1 MPLAALLAT
10 AALCL
15 GFALLPCRI
24 HHRRPVRRDLLP
36 AGAVFAGIWAW
47 AFLFF
52 GKPGL
57 FVDFGLFR
65 LAALC
70 AAAAWVSAC
79 VCGFR
84 LVKAGLHGRGHRLPA
99 AALLVF
105 TALGLEIFFG
115 NVNYFVTHDYTPIQL
130 FDYLDGEVTRGEN
143 GEVLLSEDSTTLH
156 FSGMDQPICNLQ
168 LEGLVYTGSGEYTDR
183 QDPLFTLSV
192 AASDE
197 ANANEISGGSWDVA
211 WRQSRSWSR
220 MLDYTGAI
228 GSLTLTAAP
237 YDGEYIW
244 YSLDYTLTGIAANA
258 PQPFRFS
265 LLRFG
270 VMALVLLAGWALR
283 PSGTLWNS
291 RYFDAPRRFRPCAAG
306 LILFFSLLACLAP
319 FANPVDS
326 GVATSFY
333 NVNNWDGVSNIYFT
347 KHINDWQKDASSQ
360 LGSLAHSLLNG
371 RLDLELDPP
380 EALVAMENPYDTA
393 ARAAQAPDALWDVA
407 YHDGRYYVYFGVVPC
422 LLFQLPFEALTGTQD
437 LPPCVGM
444 IVMSVAAVFAAFGLV
459 KQAARRWFP
468 RISAAAYLIAAS
480 AVAGCGQLYYLL
492 LRPSVYEYVI
502 LCGASF
508 VMLALWQWMAA
519 ANTPEEHRGAR
530 LVHLVLGS
538 LFMAL
543 VAGCRPQM
551 EIFAFLALPIF
562 WKQYVTGRRLF
573 TGKGAVEFVLFAL
586 PFMIV
591 AAGLMAYNYARFGS
605 PFDFGAN
612 YNLTS
617 NDMTKRGLSLGRVA
631 PALHYYLFA
640 VPLVKAIF
648 PYVSEIRVSTNY
660 MGQTISELLYGGIV
674 TTTPFLWVFALLPA
688 LRRRLSRLRLW
699 GVAGW
704 CLFSAVALSALDAM
718 MAGIL
723 YRYLMDFALPLTFA
737 AALCWLALEQVLEDH
752 SAEPAAC
759 RLQRGFRTA
768 MPLAAAAGMVYS
780 FCVFFAAEPWLR
792 SQSPALYQTVSRL
805 IQFWL

>member
-1 MPLAALLAT
+1 MPLVALLVT

-15 GFALLPCRI
+15 GGALFPCRI
-24 HHRRPVRRDLLP
+24 HHRRPVLRDLLP
-36 AGAVFAGIWAW
+36 AGAVFAGVWVW

-65 LAALC
+65 LCALC
-70 AAAAWVSAC
+70 AAAAWVSVC

-84 LVKAGLHGRGHRLPA
+84 LLKGSSGRRLPA

-105 TALGLEIFFG
+105 TALGFEIFFG
-115 NVNYFVTHDYTPIQL
+115 NVNYFVTHDYTPVQL
-130 FDYLDGEVTRGEN
+130 FDYLDGDVARGEN
-143 GEVLLSEDSTTLH
+143 GEVVLTGDSTALH
-156 FSGMDQPICNLQ
+156 FSGMDQPVYNLQ
-168 LEGLVYTGSGEYTDR
+168 LEGLVYTGSTEYADR

-197 ANANEISGGSWDVA
+197 ANAGEIAGGSWDVA
-211 WRQSRSWSR
+211 WQQPRSWSR
-220 MLDYTGAI
+220 MLDYSGAI

-265 LLRFG
+265 LLRFA
-270 VMALVLLAGWALR
+270 VAALVLLAGWALR

-291 RYFDAPRRFRPCAAG
+291 RYFEAPRRFRPCVAG
-306 LILFFSLLACLAP
+306 LILLFSLAACLVP
-319 FANPVDS
+319 FADPVNS
-326 GVATSFY
+326 GIATSSY
-333 NVNNWDGVSNIYFT
+333 NVNNWDGVSNVYFT
-347 KHINDWQKDASSQ
+347 KHINDWQKDAASQ

-380 EALVAMENPYDTA
+380 EALAAMDNPYDTA

-407 YHDGRYYVYFGVVPC
+407 YYNGRYYVYFGVVPC
-422 LLFQLPFEALTGTQD
+422 LLFQLPFEAITGTQD
-437 LPPCVGM
+437 LPPCIGM
-444 IVMSVAAVFAAFGLV
+444 IVMSIAAVFAAFGLV
-459 KQAARRWFP
+459 KQAAMRWFP
-468 RISAAAYLIAAS
+468 RISAAAYLVAAS

-519 ANTPEEHRGAR
+519 ANTPEDHRGAR
-530 LVHLVLGS
+530 LAHLAVGS
-538 LFMAL
+538 LCMAL

-562 WKQYVTGRRLF
+562 WKEYVTGRRLF
-573 TGKGAVEFVLFAL
+573 TRRGAAEFGLFAL
-586 PFMIV
+586 PFVIV
-591 AAGLMAYNYARFGS
+591 AAGLMAYNFARFGS

-640 VPLVKAIF
+640 VPVLKAIF
-648 PYVSEIRVSTNY
+648 PYVSELRVSTNY

-688 LRRRLSRLRLW
+688 LRRRLAGLRLW
-699 GVAGW
+699 GILGW
-704 CLFSAVALSALDAM
+704 CLFSTAALCALDAM

-737 AALCWLALEQVLEDH
+737 AALCWLALEQVLDDH
-752 SAEPAAC
+752 RAEPAAL
-759 RLQRGFRTA
+759 RLRCGFRVA
-768 MPLAAAAGMVYS
+768 MPVTVAAGMAFG
-780 FCVFFAAEPWLR
+780 FCVLFAAEPWLY

-805 IQFWL
+805 VQFWL

>member
-1 MPLAALLAT
+1 MPFIALLAT

-15 GFALLPCRI
+15 GFALLPCPVQN
-24 HHRRPVRRDLLP
+24 RRPARRDLGIAAAVL
-36 AGAVFAGIWAW
+36 AGVWVW

-52 GKPGL
+52 GRPGL

-65 LAALC
+65 LCALG

-79 VCGFR
+79 VCRFR
-84 LVKAGLHGRGHRLPA
+84 LLRALPHPGRRLGA

-105 TALGLEIFFG
+105 TALGFEIFLG
-115 NVNYFVTHDYTPIQL
+115 NVQYFATHDYVPIQL
-130 FDYLDGEVTRGEN
+130 FDYLESDVERGDN
-143 GEVLLSEDSTTLH
+143 GEVILSGDSAELR
-156 FSGMDQPICNLQ
+156 FADIDQPLYNLQ
-168 LEGLVYTGSGEYTDR
+168 LEGLTFLYDGEYPDR
-183 QDPLFTLSV
+183 QDPLFTIQV
-192 AASDE
+192 TAADE
-197 ANANEISGGSWDVA
+197 ANAQGLAGGSWDVA
-211 WRQSRSWSR
+211 WKSSRSWSR
-220 MLDYTGAI
+220 VLDFSGKI
-228 GSLTLTAAP
+228 SWLTLSAAP

-244 YSLDYTLTGIAANA
+244 HSFHYSLTGIAANA

-265 LLRFG
+265 LLRFA
-270 VMALVLLAGWALR
+270 VIALVLLAGWALR
-283 PSGTLWNS
+283 PSGSLWNR
-291 RYFDAPRRFRPCAAG
+291 RYFDAPGRFRPCVAG
-306 LILFFSLLACLAP
+306 LILAFSLAATLVP
-319 FANPVDS
+319 FADPINS
-326 GVATSFY
+326 GVATSYY
-333 NVNNWDGVSNIYFT
+333 NVNNWDGVSNVYFT

-360 LGSLAHSLLNG
+360 LGALAHSLLNG

-380 EALVAMENPYDTA
+380 EALVAMDNPYDTV

-407 YHDGRYYVYFGVVPC
+407 YYNGRYYVYFGVVPC
-422 LLFQLPFEALTGTQD
+422 LLFQLPFEAVTGTRD
-437 LPPCVGM
+437 LPPCIGM
-444 IVMSVAAVFAAFGLV
+444 IVMSIAAVFAAFGLV

-468 RISAAAYLIAAS
+468 RISAAAYLLASS
-480 AVAGCGQLYYLL
+480 AVAGCTQLYYLL

-508 VMLALWQWMAA
+508 VLLALWQWMAA
-519 ANTPEEHRGAR
+519 ANTSDEHRGAR
-530 LVHLVLGS
+530 LAHLVLGS
-538 LFMAL
+538 LCMAL

-562 WKQYVTGRRLF
+562 WKQYVTDRRLF
-573 TGKGAVEFVLFAL
+573 TRRGAVEFALFAL
-586 PFMIV
+586 PVLLV
-591 AAGLMAYNYARFGS
+591 AAGLMWYNYARFGS

-640 VPLVKAIF
+640 LPSLRAVF
-648 PYVSEIRVSTNY
+648 PYVCELRVSTNY
-660 MGQTISELLYGGIV
+660 IGQTISELLYGGILP
-674 TTTPFLWVFALLPA
+674 TTPFLWIFALLPA

-699 GVAGW
+699 GVVGW

-723 YRYLMDFALPLTFA
+723 YRYLADFALPLLFA
-737 AALCWLALEQVLEDH
+737 AALCWLALEQVLDDH
-752 SAEPAAC
+752 RTEPAAL
-759 RLQRGFRTA
+759 RLTGLYRVA
-768 MPLAAAAGMVYS
+768 MPVTAAAGMV
-780 FCVFFAAEPWLR
+780 FCFCLLFAAEPWLR

>member
-24 HHRRPVRRDLLP
+24 SHRRPVRRDLLP
-36 AGAVFAGIWAW
+36 AGAVFAGVWVW

-52 GKPGL
+52 GKQGV
-57 FVDFGLFR
+57 FAGFGLFR
-65 LAALC
+65 LCALC

-84 LVKAGLHGRGHRLPA
+84 LLKADRRGRGYRLPA

-105 TALGLEIFFG
+105 TALGFEIFFG

-130 FDYLDGEVTRGEN
+130 FDYLDGEVTRGET
-143 GEVLLSEDSTTLH
+143 GEVILSGDSTTLH
-156 FSGMDQPICNLQ
+156 FSGMDQPVYNLQ
-168 LEGLVYTGSGEYTDR
+168 LEGLDYTGSSEYTDR

-197 ANANEISGGSWDVA
+197 ANAGELAGGSWDVA
-211 WRQSRSWSR
+211 WQQSRSWSR
-220 MLDYTGAI
+220 MLDYSGNI

-265 LLRFG
+265 LLRFALA
-270 VMALVLLAGWALR
+270 ALVLLAGWALR

-291 RYFDAPRRFRPCAAG
+291 RYFDGPRRFRPCAAG

-333 NVNNWDGVSNIYFT
+333 NVNNWDGASNVYFT

-380 EALVAMENPYDTA
+380 EALVAMENPYDTV

-407 YHDGRYYVYFGVVPC
+407 YYDGRYYVYFGVVPC
-422 LLFQLPFEALTGTQD
+422 LLFQLPFEALTGTRD
-437 LPPCVGM
+437 LPPCIGM

-508 VMLALWQWMAA
+508 VMLGLWQWMAA
-519 ANTPEEHRGAR
+519 ANTPEEHRGIR
-530 LVHLVLGS
+530 LVHLALGS

-562 WKQYVTGRRLF
+562 WKLYVTGRRLF
-573 TGKGAVEFVLFAL
+573 TRKGAAEFVLFAL
-586 PFMIV
+586 PVVLV
-591 AAGLMAYNYARFGS
+591 AAGLMAYNCARFGS

-617 NDMTKRGLSLGRVA
+617 NDMTKRGLSLGRIA

-699 GVAGW
+699 GMAGW

-752 SAEPAAC
+752 CAEPAAGQ
-759 RLQRGFRTA
+759 LQSSFRVA
-768 MPLAAAAGMVYS
+768 MPLAVAAGMVYS

-792 SQSPALYQTVSRL
+792 SQSPALYQTASRL